1 MATGTKKLAPAA
13 SRSWLKYGL
22 VAMTLVIGSVLV
34 YRNLVG
40 TTIKEQ
46 KALSA
51 KEKEARDLGNK
62 TPGNAE
68 AFSTRLASRRQES
81 EEQAAKD
88 RANAPTPPDSG
99 MGSRVVDAA
108 KAAPTAGMPKGK
120 PQADSPSDSEI
131 DAYANRKEENLQ
143 AQSKKLTYWEAPVK
157 NSLTDAGGLEQML
170 GQLGNDQGSK
180 VNNASK
186 LAQQAT
192 PQMPAGSQA
201 LIDNFLKGQTPSQA
215 APTAAKDVAFVKG
228 LEAKEIAR
236 PLVVQ
241 AGPGRFSLLE
251 GTAIPVVMKTAISSD
266 LPGPCRA
273 AVEQDVYDSINQSIR
288 IIPAGST
295 VICAYNSELNV
306 GQDRLMLAFTRLI
319 FPNGTSVALG
329 GMEGGD
335 EQGKI
340 GAKADVN
347 TRFWSRFGSSLMIAG
362 ISTLTQGILPLG
374 SGITV
379 NMPGS
384 SSSGAGTQALGEVA
398 KKSFE
403 RNLNIKEELRLSPG
417 DRLRVIVTRD
427 MVLDPSLTQVQ
438 R

>member
-1 MATGTKKLAPAA
+1 MATGSKKLAPAA

-22 VAMTLVIGSVLV
+22 IAMAILIGGVLT

-46 KALSA
+46 KAASA

-68 AFSTRLASRRQES
+68 AFSTRLASKRQES
-81 EEQAAKD
+81 EDAAARD
-88 RANAPTPPDSG
+88 RANNPAPAADAGLGTRIVDSG
-99 MGSRVVDAA
+99 KTAA
-108 KAAPTAGMPKGK
+108 AAAMPKGK
-120 PQADSPSDSEI
+120 PPTDTPTDAQI
-131 DAYANRKEENLQ
+131 DAYASLKEENQL
-143 AQSKKLTYWEAPVK
+143 AQNRKLSYWEAQSP
-157 NSLTDAGGLEQML
+157 NSALGAL
-170 GQLGNDQGSK
+170 GQGGVEQL
-180 VNNASK
+180 
-186 LAQQAT
+186 LAQL
-192 PQMPAGSQA
+192 GG
-201 LIDNFLKGQTPSQA
+201 GQTSGTAAKPAANPDLSSLMNAYLKTQGQA
-215 APTAAKDVAFVKG
+215 APAATKDAQFVKG
-228 LEAKEIAR
+228 LESKGIAS
-236 PLVVQ
+236 PLTAQ
-241 AGPGRFSLLE
+241 GSPGRYSLIE
-251 GTAIPVVMKTAISSD
+251 GAKIPVVMLTAISSD

-273 AVEQDVYDSINQSIR
+273 AVEYDVYDSITASNKL
-288 IIPAGST
+288 IPAGST
-295 VICAYNSELNV
+295 VICSYNSETAV

-340 GAKADVN
+340 GAKAEVN

-362 ISTLTQGILPLG
+362 ISTLTQGILPIG
-374 SGITV
+374 AGTTI

-403 RNLNIKEELRLSPG
+403 RNLNIKEELSLSPG

-427 MVLDPSLTQVQ
+427 MVLDPAITQA
-438 R
+438 RR

>member
-1 MATGTKKLAPAA
+1 MGTGSKKLAPAA
-13 SRSWLKYGL
+13 SRSWLKYSL
-22 VAMTLVIGSVLV
+22 IAMAILIGSVLT

-46 KALSA
+46 KAASA
-51 KEKEARDLGNK
+51 KDKEARDLGNK

-68 AFSTRLASRRQES
+68 AFSTRLASKRQES
-81 EEQAAKD
+81 EDAAAKD
-88 RANAPTPPDSG
+88 RANNPAPAADAGLGTRIVDSG
-99 MGSRVVDAA
+99 KTAA
-108 KAAPTAGMPKGK
+108 AAAIPKGK
-120 PQADSPSDSEI
+120 PPTDTPNDAQI
-131 DAYANRKEENLQ
+131 DAYANLKEENQL
-143 AQSKKLTYWEAPVK
+143 AQNRKLTYWEAQTP
-157 NSLTDAGGLEQML
+157 NSGL
-170 GQLGNDQGSK
+170 GQGGVEQL
-180 VNNASK
+180 
-186 LAQQAT
+186 LAQL
-192 PQMPAGSQA
+192 GG
-201 LIDNFLKGQTPSQA
+201 GQTSVTAAKPATNPDMSSLMNAYLKTQGQT
-215 APTAAKDVAFVKG
+215 APTATKDAQFVKG
-228 LEAKEIAR
+228 LESKGIAS
-236 PLVVQ
+236 PLYAQ
-241 AGPGRFSLLE
+241 GSPGRFSLIE
-251 GTAIPVVMKTAISSD
+251 GAKIPIVMLTAISSD

-273 AVEQDVYDSINQSIR
+273 AVEYDVYDSITVSNKL
-288 IIPAGST
+288 IPAGST
-295 VICAYNSELNV
+295 VICSYNSETAV

-362 ISTLTQGILPLG
+362 ISTLTQGILPIG
-374 SGITV
+374 SGTTI

-403 RNLNIKEELRLSPG
+403 RNLNIKEELSLSPG

-427 MVLDPSLTQVQ
+427 MVLDPAITQA
-438 R
+438 RR